1 MKLLKF
7 HASWCKPCKDL
18 SNTMS
23 KVTHNTAIEEIDIE
37 QDSKAART
45 YAVRGIPTLVL
56 IDENGG
62 IIRRH
67 SGIMTE
73 EQFKQ
78 FIEG

>member
-7 HASWCKPCKDL
+7 HATWCKPCKDL
-18 SNTMS
+18 SAVME
-23 KVTHNTAIEEIDIE
+23 KVTHNIPVEEIDIE
-37 QDSKAART
+37 QDSKATRVYVVRT
-45 YAVRGIPTLVL
+45 VPTLVL

-62 IIRRH
+62 IIRRS
-67 SGIMTE
+67 SGAMTE